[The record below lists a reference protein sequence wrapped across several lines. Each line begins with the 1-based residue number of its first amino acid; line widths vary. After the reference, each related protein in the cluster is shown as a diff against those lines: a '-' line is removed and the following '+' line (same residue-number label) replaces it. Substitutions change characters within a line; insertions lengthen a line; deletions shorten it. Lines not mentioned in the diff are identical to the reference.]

1 MEKWTDSLTVEMI
14 PEQYRP
20 LAELLGVQRLLT
32 LAEEYGGAN
41 VYIPKPEALIR
52 TARDKQIREKY
63 NGYNAERLAQ
73 DYGLT
78 VRWVQEICK
87 DSPPPGQITL
97 FDGPEDWPTEEES

>member
-1 MEKWTDSLTVEMI
+1 MARWTDSLTAEMI

-20 LAELLGVQRLLT
+20 LAEILGVQKLLV

-52 TARDKQIREKY
+52 TARDKQIREKF

-87 DSPPPGQITL
+87 DGPQPGQITL
-97 FDGPEDWPTEEES
+97 FDTPDSWMGSEES